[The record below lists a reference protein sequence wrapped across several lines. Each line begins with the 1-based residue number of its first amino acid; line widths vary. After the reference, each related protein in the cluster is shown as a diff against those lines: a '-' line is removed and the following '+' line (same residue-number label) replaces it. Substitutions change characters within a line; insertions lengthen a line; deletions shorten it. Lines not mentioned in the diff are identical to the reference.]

1 MQLFDFLNNIYLEIN
16 SNNVRFLK
24 TKEISRKV
32 KERAKIYIDKIKL
45 KYIST

>member
-1 MQLFDFLNNIYLEIN
+1 MQLFDFLNNIYLKIN

-24 TKEISRKV
+24 YKGIRKV
-32 KERAKIYIDKIKL
+32 KERPKIYIDDKIKL